1 MRSRILFWSTLAVL
15 LLGCPP
21 GAPGVPPAEGYQD
34 FSELDLESLLDQTIV
49 TASRHVQKR
58 SDAPVSATVITAE
71 EIAASG
77 AHSIPELLR
86 RVPGLDVIRLTG
98 SSYSVS
104 ARGLNDA
111 AANNLLVLIDGRSVY
126 VDVYGVTIWDH
137 LPVGLDDIASIEVI
151 RGPGSAL
158 HGASALA
165 GVINILTFGAGE
177 RPGVQ
182 ARTTVSD
189 AGESYGSLRHSGAR
203 GATAW
208 TVSSTWTRA
217 PGWWDRPR
225 ESDHARLHGNL
236 THDLGSDRRLRLG
249 GGATNGTT
257 MLAPFDGRM
266 EVAGQTRHLRA
277 DAEVGDLTL
286 RWYWNDWDL
295 ELEPINFSLGG
306 PEPAISSSLHDV
318 ELRGAHDLGARNFLL
333 WGASYRHLRVDYSLQ
348 DVGAEQDI
356 YAGFALQE
364 WRPRP
369 DLMTSV
375 GVRYENHPITG
386 DQLAPQAGLVYKPAG
401 DHAVRLSYRQ
411 AYRNPS
417 YLETYWRTDLEQI
430 PGFPQ
435 TIRGNRNLAA
445 EGIRSLEIGW
455 QGVIG
460 QKVLLDLAVFHNQ
473 LDDLVSFQV
482 QGFYPSP
489 PAPQPDIPRKYGFG
503 NTFSWRATGGELSWQ
518 LEPTD
523 WLHCTGFYAY
533 NWVADRETDAHVTRA
548 PRHLA
553 HLGLRARLAAAHHLR
568 LDGCWRGETDWPP
581 SAAGGPFD
589 HPRQPG
595 RVLLDAAW
603 EYVSDAGDRRLTL
616 AVKNLLDHDHRD
628 HPLGVLQDRRLRA
641 SVAVGF

>member
-1 MRSRILFWSTLAVL
+1 MLSRTLFWFALAML
-15 LLGCPP
+15 SLAGPLP
-21 GAPGVPPAEGYQD
+21 ARANPPAEGYQD

-49 TASRHVQKR
+49 TASRHAQKR

-86 RVPGLDVIRLTG
+86 RVPGLDVIRLAG

-104 ARGLNDA
+104 ARGLNSA
-111 AANNLLVLIDGRSVY
+111 AANNLLVLLDGRSVY
-126 VDVYGVTIWDH
+126 VDVYGVTVWDH

-165 GVINILTFGAGE
+165 GVINIITRDAGE

-189 AGESYGSLRHSGAR
+189 QGESYGSLRHSGAR

-217 PGWWDRPR
+217 PGWRDRPR
-225 ESDHARLHGNL
+225 ENHHARLHGRL
-236 THDLGSDRRLRLG
+236 TRDLGADRSLSLG
-249 GGATNGTT
+249 GGATNGAT

-266 EVAGQTRHLRA
+266 IVDGQTHHLRA
-277 DAEVGDLTL
+277 EAEVGDLTL

-295 ELEPINFSLGG
+295 ELDPIDFSLGG
-306 PEPAISSSLHDV
+306 PDPAISSSLQDV

-333 WGASYRHLRVDYSLQ
+333 WGASYRHLRVAYSLQ

-364 WRPRP
+364 WRPRR

-375 GVRYENHPITG
+375 GLRYEHHPITG
-386 DQLAPQAGLVYKPAG
+386 DQLAPQAGLVYQPAD
-401 DHAVRLSYRQ
+401 DHALRLSYRQ

-435 TIRGNRNLAA
+435 TIRGNRSLAA
-445 EGIRSLEIGW
+445 EGIRSLEVGW

-473 LDDLVSFQV
+473 LDDLVGLRV

-489 PAPQPDIPRKYGFG
+489 PAPQPDLPRKYRFA
-503 NTFSWRATGGELSWQ
+503 NTSSWRATGGELSWQ
-518 LEPTD
+518 VEPTA

-533 NWVADRETDAHVTRA
+533 NWVADRPTDAHVTRA

-553 HLGLRARLAAAHHLR
+553 HLGLRARLAATHHLR
-568 LDGCWRGETDWPP
+568 LDARWRGETIWRR
-581 SAAGGPFD
+581 SAAGGPFAD
-589 HPRQPG
+589 PRQPG
-595 RVLLDAAW
+595 RVLVDAAW
-603 EYVSDAGDRRLTL
+603 EAVSAAGDRRLTL
-616 AVKNLLDHDHRD
+616 AVENLLDHHHRD
-628 HPLGVLQDRRLRA
+628 HPLGVLQERRLRA